1 MVRVRIRNRVS
12 IRVRD
17 GFGFEFSG
25 FSVSTIQNYFLRA
38 TLQLCVNSQEPLKFS
53 SPWLGSL
60 NLTLTLTLTGQQ
72 LRNMTPCSD
81 NAILL
86 T

>member
-25 FSVSTIQNYFLRA
+25 FSVRTIQNYFLRA

-53 SPWLGSL
+53 SPWLRSL
-60 NLTLTLTLTGQQ
+60 NLTLTLTGQQ